1 MSKQNVFE
9 FLGKPSDYRP
19 KNKVVQLV
27 KHFAEVNPKHEED
40 ILHKKVTFPMYA
52 QCKRDGVFSM
62 LVVRADGKCAIFG
75 RTGEQLAN
83 TENLVSYYEGLVEL
97 GLDAGVYFGEMVTS
111 CAYTLEVISGI
122 LNPNRNKPLETDVQR
137 YIKHNLYIAFFDMV
151 TICEFISGH
160 SHRKF
165 KTRWDALFL
174 RLGDTECVLS
184 LDVVHNIEELFQ
196 YSDRLIKEGH
206 EGAVFKQDVEWKA
219 GAKDW
224 HQMKVVRKYE
234 VDLECIGWEEG
245 TGKYTGLVANLLFR
259 YKGGKTVKAMLGKGW
274 THQDAMSM
282 FNCIKR
288 GHSGNEQGYYPWSQ
302 PVGKIFRVYGLQPSS
317 KNGVIR
323 LPKVGDLRFDKAEPD
338 F

>member
-1 MSKQNVFE
+1 MNVFE

-27 KHFAEVNPKHEED
+27 KHFAEVNKNYEEG
-40 ILHKKVTFPMYA
+40 ILHKKVSFPMYA

-62 LVVRADGKCAIFG
+62 LVVRADGRCGIFG

-83 TENLVSYYEGLVEL
+83 TENLVSYYGGLVEL
-97 GLDAGVYFGEMVTS
+97 GLGAGVYFGEMVTHS
-111 CAYTLEVISGI
+111 DCSLEELSGV
-122 LNPNRNKPLETDVQR
+122 LNPNRNKPLEKEAQLQ
-137 YIKHNLYIAFFDMV
+137 IKHNLYIAFFDMV

-165 KTRWDALFL
+165 AQRYSALMTEMY
-174 RLGDTECVLS
+174 DTDCVLDI
-184 LDVVHNIEELFQ
+184 DVVTNVEELMQ
-196 YSDRLIKEGH
+196 YADRLIKLGH

-259 YKGGKTVKAMLGKGW
+259 YKGGKIVKAMLGKGW
-274 THQDAMSM
+274 THHDAECM
-282 FNCIKR
+282 FHEIHGVPCGVVHPI
-288 GHSGNEQGYYPWSQ
+288 
-302 PVGKIFRVYGLQPSS
+302 GKVFRVYGLQPSS

-323 LPKVGDLRFDKAEPD
+323 LPKVGDLRFDKSEPD

>member
-1 MSKQNVFE
+1 MNVFE
-9 FLGKPSDYRP
+9 FLGLPKEHRP

-27 KHFAEVNPKHEED
+27 KHFAEVNPKHEEG
-40 ILHKKVTFPMYA
+40 IYHKRFSFPLFA

-62 LVVRADGKCAIFG
+62 LVVDSVGRCSIFG
-75 RTGEQLAN
+75 RTGEKLSN
-83 TENLVSYYEGLVEL
+83 TERLVKYYEESVYL
-97 GLDAGVYFGEMVTS
+97 GKLSAGVYFGEMVTHANCS
-111 CAYTLEVISGI
+111 LEVLSGI
-122 LNPNRNKPLETDVQR
+122 LNPNRNKELETEEQVEVKQG
-137 YIKHNLYIAFFDMV
+137 LYIAFFD
-151 TICEFISGH
+151 CISLSDFESGE
-160 SHRKF
+160 SSDCFRYRYACLN
-165 KTRWDALFL
+165 TW
-174 RLGDTECVLS
+174 LGDTECVLDI
-184 LDVVHNIEELFQ
+184 DVVNNEEELFQ
-196 YSDRLIKEGH
+196 YADRMINAGQ
-206 EGAVFKQDVEWKA
+206 EGAVFKQDVGWLA

-224 HQMKVVRKYE
+224 HQMKVVRRYE

-288 GHSGNEQGYYPWSQ
+288 GHSGTEQGYHTWSQ

-323 LPKVGDLRFDKAEPD
+323 LPKVGDQRFDKTEPD

>member
-9 FLGKPSDYRP
+9 FLGKPADYRP

-27 KHFAEVNPKHEED
+27 KHFAEVNKNYEEG
-40 ILHKKVTFPMYA
+40 ILHKEVSFPMYA

-62 LVVRADGKCAIFG
+62 LVVRADGKCGIFG

-97 GLDAGVYFGEMVTS
+97 GLDAGVYFGEMVTD
-111 CAYTLEVISGI
+111 CEYTLEQLSGV
-122 LNPNRNKPLETDVQR
+122 LNPNRTKELETREQQ
-137 YIKHNLYIAFFDMV
+137 YIKHNLYIAFFDCV
-151 TICEFISGH
+151 SICEFISGH

-165 KTRWDALFL
+165 KQRYDALFQQMTA
-174 RLGDTECVLS
+174 TECVLS
-184 LDVVHNIEELFQ
+184 IDVVNNIEELMQ
-196 YSDRLIKEGH
+196 YADRLIKLGH
-206 EGAVFKQDVEWKA
+206 EGSVFKQDVEWKA

-245 TGKYTGLVANLLFR
+245 TGKYKGLVANLLFR
-259 YKGGKTVKAMLGKGW
+259 YKGGKIVKAMLGKGW
-274 THQDAMSM
+274 THHDAECM
-282 FNCIKR
+282 FHEIHGVPCGFVHPI
-288 GHSGNEQGYYPWSQ
+288 
-302 PVGKIFRVYGLQPSS
+302 GKIFRVYGLQPSS

-323 LPKVGDLRFDKAEPD
+323 LPKVGDLRFDKTEPD

>member
-1 MSKQNVFE
+1 MNVFE
-9 FLGKPSDYRP
+9 FLGKPADYRA

-27 KHFAEVNPKHEED
+27 KHFAEVNPKHEEG
-40 ILHKKVTFPMYA
+40 ILHKKVSFPMYA

-62 LVVRADGKCAIFG
+62 LVVRADGKCGIFG

-83 TENLVSYYEGLVEL
+83 TENLVSYYEGLVLL
-97 GLDAGVYFGEMVTS
+97 GLSAGVYFGEMVTD
-111 CAYTLEVISGI
+111 CAHTLEQLSGVV
-122 LNPNRNKPLETDVQR
+122 NPNRTKELETDVQK

-165 KTRWDALFL
+165 SL
-174 RLGDTECVLS
+174 RYHDLMLELSDTECVLGI
-184 LDVVHNIEELFQ
+184 DIVWNEEELFQ
-196 YSDRLIKEGH
+196 YAERLIKLGH

-224 HQMKVVRKYE
+224 HQMKVVRRYE

-274 THQDAMSM
+274 THSDAEKMLSV
-282 FNCIKR
+282 IQSVEVGDYR
-288 GHSGNEQGYYPWSQ
+288 PEEVGAAL
-302 PVGKIFRVYGLQPSS
+302 PVGQIFRVYGLQPSS

-323 LPKVGDLRFDKAEPD
+323 LPKVGDLRFDKSEPD

>member
-1 MSKQNVFE
+1 MNVFE
-9 FLGKPSDYRP
+9 FLGLDKAHRAKS
-19 KNKVVQLV
+19 KVVQLV

-40 ILHKKVTFPMYA
+40 ILHKKVSFPMYA

-62 LVVRADGKCAIFG
+62 LVVRADGKCGIFG

-83 TENLVSYYEGLVEL
+83 TENLVSYYEGLVLL
-97 GLDAGVYFGEMVTS
+97 GHLSQGVYFAEMVTNFNCS
-111 CAYTLEVISGI
+111 LEELSGV
-122 LNPNRNKPLETDVQR
+122 LNPNRTKGLEKQEQKL
-137 YIKHNLYIAFFDMV
+137 IKNNLYMAFFDCV
-151 TICEFISGH
+151 SLIEFIEGEST
-160 SHRKF
+160 RKF
-165 KTRWDALFL
+165 AQRYSSLMTALY
-174 RLGDTECVLS
+174 DTDCVLDI
-184 LDVVHNIEELFQ
+184 DVVNSVEELFQ
-196 YSDRLIKEGH
+196 YADRLIKLGH
-206 EGAVFKQDVEWKA
+206 EGAVFKQDVGWLA

-224 HQMKVVRKYE
+224 HQMKVVRRYE

-274 THQDAMSM
+274 THEDAREMYQVINSV
-282 FNCIKR
+282 CPV
-288 GHSGNEQGYYPWSQ
+288 SGPCG

-323 LPKVGDLRFDKAEPD
+323 LPKVGDLRFDKTEPD